1 MPDPAGRSVVPGFAE
16 PHAHLDRPFRSA
28 ITGWN
33 RSGWAA
39 ARKRWHE
46 PTGGPGGLA
55 PIRWLRDPGVAIGI
69 GLDNIREIL
78 VPVGTAE
85 PLRAAWLVAV
95 AAHLTGEDDLEWLGR
110 TVTAGTRRICHLP
123 EDVGEGGPDDQLV
136 IDAVNLAEAVALVPP
151 RQRLLR

>member
-39 ARKRWHE
+39 ARKRWQE

-69 GLDNIREIL
+69 GLDNIREIV

-95 AAHLTGEDDLEWLGR
+95 AAHLTGEDDLEWLAARSPPGPAASATFPRMSAKAVR
-110 TVTAGTRRICHLP
+110 TTSW
-123 EDVGEGGPDDQLV
+123 
-136 IDAVNLAEAVALVPP
+136 
-151 RQRLLR
+151 